1 MKMIKKNL
9 FCFITF
15 FLFSFCFAY
24 KIDLLSPKNGAWSN
38 KQMLVINDF
47 PNPDGDFFYSLDG
60 SDPQSFG
67 FAYDGPVLIDVTGD
81 IQLKIAYIDKAG
93 TVSKKEVL
101 FSVNPI
107 QEDTIQDTEY
117 RNFIQIFNSS
127 GIVNYTSGSDF
138 SIPKQLFYS
147 FSPLDIDE
155 LQKKSDLF
163 MEGSI
168 LRLSAENSVTRY
180 IPCTVF
186 DSDSRCYFRF
196 VIKTYPQTAGVYT
209 KKELPFTIDDWEKIT
224 FHNRDLIYKIDSEFW
239 GLPDDKPMIF
249 DRSESHMISW
259 QNLDY
264 SKGNIVEYYIL
275 PPKPQIISTKN
286 DDGSLIFSVE
296 DLSAES
302 GFTLSIYSKE
312 KKEYQELFKKIGI
325 DAFPGEK
332 IKDSIK
338 IGVFSNSVYQ
348 GCFSADYEINKCS
361 PSIPVINA
369 SAKSFYSRK
378 NVRVE
383 INCDSTDELY
393 VALSE
398 PFTIQNNG
406 KIYNASSEELKNVQ
420 VGEYRKAKTSK
431 FVINWDP
438 KNKQPVYYKISC
450 YSKNQNNV
458 SKTAE
463 YQVIIDKSSFYFD
476 KNANPENAQ
485 GTVENPYTDF
495 DQCYKELKKV
505 RAITLRLK
513 SELEIKKNYVL
524 ESNLEILN
532 DGDAHIIFKRNGSF
546 TLKGSTLEIS
556 KCRIS
561 NDMEIDNRSSVT
573 SNLNTSKSVCL
584 MRLENAVLTLNNC
597 QLGFDFEKNGT
608 VIDSVNSIVNVFET
622 FVSINALSYVS
633 FISSVKSR
641 ISVQKSVVTA
651 SADVNVVIS
660 ANEGVVTSRDN
671 SYTVAGQSGR
681 VSELF
686 SVKASF
692 INNKFKT
699 VLSNETQV
707 INPIYKDENTELTE
721 QENQIIGL

>member
-1 MKMIKKNL
+1 MAIIKKSL
-9 FCFITF
+9 FCLISFFI
-15 FLFSFCFAY
+15 FSFCFAY
-24 KIDLLSPKNGAWSN
+24 EIDLLSPKKGEWSN

-47 PNPDGDFFYSLDG
+47 PNLNGDFFYSLDG
-60 SDPQSFG
+60 SDPQYFG
-67 FAYDGPVLIDVTGD
+67 FAYDGPVLIDVSGE
-81 IQLKIAYIDKAG
+81 IQLKVAYIDKAG
-93 TVSKKEVL
+93 NVSKKEVS
-101 FSVNPI
+101 FSVKPI
-107 QEDTIQDTEY
+107 QEDSVKNNEL
-117 RNFIQIFNSS
+117 RNFLQVFCSS

-147 FSPLDIDE
+147 FSSLNMDE
-155 LQKKSDLF
+155 LQNDNGLF
-163 MEGSI
+163 MEGTI
-168 LRLSAENSVTRY
+168 LRLSAENSITRY

-186 DSDSRCYFRF
+186 DPTTNNYYRF
-196 VIKTYPQTAGVYT
+196 VIKTFPQYAGVYT
-209 KKELPFTIDDWEKIT
+209 KKELPFSIEDWDKVT

-259 QNLDY
+259 QSLDY
-264 SKGNIVEYYIL
+264 SKGNVVEYYIL
-275 PPKPQIISTKN
+275 PPKPKIIYTKK
-286 DDGSLIFSVE
+286 DDGSVVYSVE
-296 DLSAES
+296 DLSGEGA
-302 GFTLSIYSKE
+302 FTLSIFSEE
-312 KKEYQELFKKIGI
+312 KNDYQEQFKQIGI
-325 DAFPGEK
+325 DVFSGEK
-332 IKDSIK
+332 VQNSMK

-348 GCFSADYEINKCS
+348 GCFTAEYMINKCP

-369 SAKSFYSRK
+369 SAKSFYSRQ

-383 INCDSTDELY
+383 INCDSSDELY

-398 PFTIQNNG
+398 PCTIRNDG
-406 KIYNASSEELKNVQ
+406 KIYNVNSEELKDIH
-420 VGEYRKAKTSK
+420 VGDYKKAKTSK

-438 KNKQPVYYKISC
+438 KNKQPVYYKIAC
-450 YSKNQNNV
+450 YAKNQNNV
-458 SKTAE
+458 SKIAE

-485 GTVENPYTDF
+485 GTVENPYTNF
-495 DQCYKELKKV
+495 EQCYNELKNV
-505 RAITLRLK
+505 RAITLRVK
-513 SELEIKKNYVL
+513 GDLEICNNYIL
-524 ESNLEILN
+524 ESNLEIIN

-561 NDMEIDNRSSVT
+561 NDLEIDSKRNVFSDLNNSS
-573 SNLNTSKSVCL
+573 SIYL

-608 VIDSVNSIVNVFET
+608 VIEAINSIVNIFDT
-622 FVSINALSYVS
+622 IVSANAISYVS

-641 ISVQKSVVTA
+641 ITLQKSIVTT

-660 ANEGVVTSRDN
+660 ANEGFVTSRDN
-671 SYTVAGQSGR
+671 SYTLAGHTGR
-681 VSELF
+681 VCELF

-692 INNKFKT
+692 IKNTFKT
-699 VLSNETQV
+699 VLSNETQ
-707 INPIYKDENTELTE
+707 IIDPIYQDEKTELIE